1 MRFSTGLALLVAVGV
16 VATSDPA
23 LAQESASHR
32 HMGHVL
38 DGFRGTPE
46 GQGLLPTAAAEAQVA
61 ATHAGLALRNPDDL
75 GAIQR
80 HIGHVMNAIDPT
92 VEESG
97 PGKGYG
103 LVQAAQG
110 VATHIG
116 LAANSDGASDN
127 IKTHANHVS
136 MAANNVVTWGWHVL
150 ELGEQVKNAESAG
163 AVAELAK
170 EIQMAIQAIVDGD
183 DADTNGRTSW
193 SERCCSS
200 SKLGPPVGRVSGA
213 PGGGLAQAEQHMGL
227 MKRGEGRN

>member
-97 PGKGYG
+97 PGNGYG

-110 VATHIG
+110 VARHIG
-116 LAANSDGASDN
+116 LAANSDDASDN

-136 MAANNVVTWGWHVL
+136 TAANNVVAWGQHVL

-163 AVAELAK
+163 AAAELAQ
-170 EIQMAIQAIVDGD
+170 EIQTAIQAIVDGT
-183 DADTNGRTSW
+183 DADGNGRTSW
-193 SERCCSS
+193 SE
-200 SKLGPPVGRVSGA
+200 GE
-213 PGGGLAQAEQHMGL
+213 GGLAQAEQHMGL
-227 MKRGEGRN
+227 MKRGEGMN